1 MDINLLIQL
10 ISGLGFPIFCSCAL
24 GWYVF
29 QTNKQNRED
38 IKELNNK
45 YSEGYKEFTSA
56 LNNNTIAL
64 NNLAERI
71 NDLDKKG

>member
-1 MDINLLIQL
+1 MDTNTVIEI
-10 ISGLGFPIFCSCAL
+10 IGTLGFPIFCCVAL
-24 GWYVF
+24 GWYVYT
-29 QTNKQNRED
+29 TNKQNRED

-45 YSEGYKEFTSA
+45 YSDGYEKFTTA

-71 NDLDKKG
+71 NDLDK